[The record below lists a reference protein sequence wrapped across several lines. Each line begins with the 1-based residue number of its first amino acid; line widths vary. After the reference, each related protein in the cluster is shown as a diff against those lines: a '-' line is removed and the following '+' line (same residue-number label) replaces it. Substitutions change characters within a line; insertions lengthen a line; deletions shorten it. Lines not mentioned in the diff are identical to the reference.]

1 MDVQDEGSHIMKK
14 NLITVLIL
22 AISIINLVFNIILF
36 FVFMPSVAKTNKL
49 IGDISEV
56 LDLELASQSA
66 SSAGQVDVNNLVEFK
81 LEEGSPI
88 NLASNGDDELHAL
101 KYGITIKMDKT
112 AKDYEK
118 INTTLSTSTSY
129 IYDITRDVV
138 GQYTYEQVIDVNV
151 RKEIKEKL
159 LVEFKQY
166 FNTECIYS
174 VEFYDWVAQ

>member
-1 MDVQDEGSHIMKK
+1 MKK

>member
-1 MDVQDEGSHIMKK
+1 MKK

-56 LDLELASQSA
+56 LDLELASQTA
-66 SSAGQVDVNNLVEFK
+66 ASAGQVDANNLAEFK
-81 LEEGSPI
+81 LEAGSPI
-88 NLASNGDDELHAL
+88 NLASDGSGELHAL
-101 KYGITIKMDKT
+101 KYGITIKLDKT
-112 AKDYEK
+112 AKDYDK
-118 INTTLSTSTSY
+118 INTTLSESTSSV
-129 IYDITRDVV
+129 YDMTRDVV
-138 GQYTYEQVIDVNV
+138 GQYTYIQVIDVNV
-151 RKEIKEKL
+151 QREIKEKL
-159 LVEFKQY
+159 LAEFKEY

>member
-1 MDVQDEGSHIMKK
+1 MKK

-66 SSAGQVDVNNLVEFK
+66 ASAGQVDVNNLVEFT
-81 LEEGSPI
+81 LEQGSPI
-88 NLASNGDDELHAL
+88 NLASDGSNELHAL
-101 KYGITIKMDKT
+101 KYGITIKLDKT
-112 AKDYEK
+112 AKDYEQ
-118 INTTLSTSTSY
+118 INTTLSASTSSV
-129 IYDITRDVV
+129 YDMTRDVV
-138 GQYTYEQVIDVNV
+138 GQYTYKQVIDVNV
-151 RKEIKEKL
+151 QREIKEKL
-159 LVEFKQY
+159 LAEFKEY

>member
-1 MDVQDEGSHIMKK
+1 MKK

-36 FVFMPSVAKTNKL
+36 FVFMPSAAKTNKL

-56 LDLELASQSA
+56 LDLELASQNA
-66 SSAGQVDVNNLVEFK
+66 ASAGEVDVNNLVEFK

-88 NLASNGDDELHAL
+88 NLKSDDGELHAL

-118 INTTLSTSTSY
+118 VNATLTASTSSV
-129 IYDITRDVV
+129 YDMTRDVV
-138 GQYTYEQVIDVNV
+138 GQYTYIQVIDVDV
-151 RKEIKEKL
+151 RLEIKEKL
-159 LVEFKQY
+159 LAEFKEY

>member
-1 MDVQDEGSHIMKK
+1 MKK

-36 FVFMPSVAKTNKL
+36 FVFMPSAAKTNKL

-56 LDLELASQSA
+56 LDLELASQDAA
-66 SSAGQVDVNNLVEFK
+66 SVGQLDVNNLVEFK

-88 NLASNGDDELHAL
+88 NLASDGSNELHAL
-101 KYGITIKMDKT
+101 KYGLTIKMNKT
-112 AKDYEK
+112 AKDYEQ
-118 INTTLSTSTSY
+118 INTTLSSSTSS
-129 IYDITRDVV
+129 IYDMTRDVV
-138 GQYTYEQVIDVNV
+138 GQYTYAQVIDVNV
-151 RKEIKEKL
+151 QREIKEKL
-159 LVEFKQY
+159 LAEFKEY

>member
-1 MDVQDEGSHIMKK
+1 MKK

-56 LDLELASQSA
+56 LDLELASQTA
-66 SSAGQVDVNNLVEFK
+66 ASAGKVDVNNLAEFK
-81 LEEGSPI
+81 LEIGSPI
-88 NLASNGDDELHAL
+88 NLVSDDSELHAL
-101 KYGITIKMDKT
+101 KYGITIKLDKT

-118 INTTLSTSTSY
+118 INTTLSESTSSV
-129 IYDITRDVV
+129 YDMTRDVV
-138 GQYTYEQVIDVNV
+138 GQYTYKQVIDVNV
-151 RKEIKEKL
+151 QREIKEKL
-159 LVEFKQY
+159 LAEFKAY

>member
-1 MDVQDEGSHIMKK
+1 MKK

-88 NLASNGDDELHAL
+88 NLASNGDDDLHAL

-159 LVEFKQY
+159 LVEFKEY

>member
-1 MDVQDEGSHIMKK
+1 MKK

-56 LDLELASQSA
+56 LDLELTSQSA
-66 SSAGQVDVNNLVEFK
+66 ASAGQVDVNNLVEFK

-118 INTTLSTSTSY
+118 INNTLSTSTSY
-129 IYDITRDVV
+129 IYDMTRDVV

-159 LVEFKQY
+159 LAEFKEY

>member
-1 MDVQDEGSHIMKK
+1 MKK

-36 FVFMPSVAKTNKL
+36 FVFMPSAAKTNKL
-49 IGDISEV
+49 IGNISEV
-56 LDLELASQSA
+56 LDLELESQSA
-66 SSAGQVDVNNLVEFK
+66 ASEGKVDVNNLVEFK

-88 NLASNGDDELHAL
+88 NLQSDDGELHAL

-112 AKDYEK
+112 AKDYEQ
-118 INTTLSTSTSY
+118 INTTLAASTSSV
-129 IYDITRDVV
+129 YDMTRDVV
-138 GQYTYEQVIDVNV
+138 GQYTYKQVIDVNV
-151 RKEIKEKL
+151 QREIKEKL
-159 LVEFKQY
+159 LAELKEY

>member
-1 MDVQDEGSHIMKK
+1 MKK

-36 FVFMPSVAKTNKL
+36 FVFMPSAAKTNKL

-56 LDLELASQSA
+56 LDLELTSQSA
-66 SSAGQVDVNNLVEFK
+66 ASAGKVDVNNLVEFK
-81 LEEGSPI
+81 LEAGSPI
-88 NLASNGDDELHAL
+88 NLVSDDGDIHAL
-101 KYGITIKMDKT
+101 KYGLSIKMDKT

-118 INTTLSTSTSY
+118 INTTLSESTSF
-129 IYDITRDVV
+129 IYDKTRDVV
-138 GQYTYEQVIDVNV
+138 GQYTYSQVIDVNV
-151 RKEIKEKL
+151 RSEIKEKL
-159 LVEFKQY
+159 LVEFKEY

>member
-1 MDVQDEGSHIMKK
+1 QYKMQSS
-14 NLITVLIL
+14 
-22 AISIINLVFNIILF
+22 ISFFILF

-56 LDLELASQSA
+56 LDLELTSQSA
-66 SSAGQVDVNNLVEFK
+66 ASAGQVDVNNLVEFK

-151 RKEIKEKL
+151 RREIKEKL
-159 LVEFKQY
+159 LVEFKEY

>member
-1 MDVQDEGSHIMKK
+1 MKK

-66 SSAGQVDVNNLVEFK
+66 ASAGQVDVNNLVEFK
-81 LEEGSPI
+81 LDEGSPI
-88 NLASNGDDELHAL
+88 NLASDGDDELHAL
-101 KYGITIKMDKT
+101 KYGITIKLDKT

-118 INTTLSTSTSY
+118 INTALSTSTSY
-129 IYDITRDVV
+129 IYDMTRDVV
-138 GQYTYEQVIDVNV
+138 GQYTYDQVIDVNV

-159 LVEFKQY
+159 LAEFKEY